1 MNNRIEFSDFMKLAA
16 LVFFG
21 LWFVINMGAQV
32 YGIREGS
39 IPSLPT
45 NIIIQLN
52 NKRMDRQRIEQD
64 TIRHMDGIR
73 RLNLQ
78 ILVLEQEKLR
88 RMEAIK
94 LNYDK
99 IDACLLTN

>member
-1 MNNRIEFSDFMKLAA
+1 MNNKIEFIDFMKLAA

-45 NIIIQLN
+45 NIISL
-52 NKRMDRQRIEQD
+52 K
-64 TIRHMDGIR
+64 T
-73 RLNLQ
+73 
-78 ILVLEQEKLR
+78 
-88 RMEAIK
+88 
-94 LNYDK
+94 
-99 IDACLLTN
+99 LTNEIIIQAILRDKQ